1 MKRWFAVGA
10 LAALVCTS
18 PPARGEPLELGGWLG
33 PRVFSDNSELGA
45 GTQTPD
51 RLTSALVAGARIG
64 WPLFRGQ
71 LVPELELALSSTQ
84 TGRYE
89 VGVFWLEPR
98 LVLRYQI
105 SARPWLRP
113 FAVVGGGAPVVLSGN
128 TDVLAH
134 DILGEG
140 FLGAGLTIWPKES
153 FGLRVEGRLSVLPG
167 QDPAVAVEAEL
178 GVGVV
183 LPLGRKA
190 RAAARSPEEVADAD
204 GDGVADAR
212 DGCPTSR
219 EDRDGVED
227 DDGCP
232 DIDNDLDGVLDI
244 ADACLLQP
252 ETYNGFSDDDG
263 CPDAVPPE
271 LASLV
276 GPIAGLAYLPGERLS
291 TRSAQQVAALERI
304 SAVLQANPLVRVQL
318 IGHTDDRE
326 AAALAVEGGE
336 SELSTLSLELAR
348 TRVEELRAQLVLRG
362 VDEARILLDARG
374 LEEPLEDNATPAGRQ
389 KNRRVELRLYVP
401 QR

>member
-10 LAALVCTS
+10 LAALVCAS
-18 PPARGEPLELGGWLG
+18 PLAQGDPLELGGWLG
-33 PRVFSDNSELGA
+33 PRVFSDNSELGG
-45 GTQTPD
+45 GTETPD
-51 RLTSALVAGARIG
+51 RLTSALVAGARLG

-84 TGRYE
+84 TDRFE

-98 LVLRYQI
+98 LALRYQLAVR
-105 SARPWLRP
+105 SWLSP

-128 TDVLAH
+128 TDVVAH

-140 FLGAGLTIWPKES
+140 FLGAGLLIWPKES
-153 FGLRVEGRLSVLPG
+153 FGLRLEGRLSVLPG
-167 QDPAVAVEAEL
+167 QDPAVALEVEF

-190 RAAARSPEEVADAD
+190 RRAAGPQQAPADSD
-204 GDGVADAR
+204 GDGVADGR
-212 DGCPTSR
+212 DGCPTAP

-227 DDGCP
+227 EDGCP

-263 CPDAVPPE
+263 CPDTVPAE

-276 GPIAGLAYLPGERLS
+276 GPIAGLTYAPGERVS
-291 TRSAQQVAALERI
+291 ARSAQQVAAVDRI
-304 SAVLQANPLVRVQL
+304 AAALVAHPLVRVQL
-318 IGHTDDRE
+318 VGHTDDRE
-326 AAALAVEGGE
+326 AAALAVDGGE

-348 TRVEELRAQLVLRG
+348 TRVEAVRELLVLRG

-374 LEEPLEDNATPAGRQ
+374 LEEPLEDNATAGGRQ
-389 KNRRVELRLYVP
+389 KNRRVELQLYVP